1 MIEYLCSNR
10 DGPRA
15 TMCGISGIK
24 GGIMK
29 ALVLTEYNKFE
40 YLDVPDP
47 SYGPDEVLLQ
57 VKACGICGSD
67 VHGMDGSTGR
77 RQPPIIMGHEA
88 SGVIV
93 EVGDQVKDWKKGDRV
108 TFDSTIYCGTC
119 VFCRKGEINLCENRR
134 VMGVSCDD
142 YRQDG
147 AFAEYVVVPQ
157 HILYALPDNLPFYK
171 AAMVEALSV
180 AVHAFQITPVGLN
193 DTAVVFGTGMIGL
206 LVIQVLR
213 VGGCGRII
221 AVDIDNNKLETARRL
236 GADITLNNNECVA
249 ADEIKKYTKGLGA
262 DIGFEVVGI
271 TPTVQGA
278 IGSVRKGGSVTLVGN
293 ISPSVEL
300 PLQQVVTQQK
310 TLYGSCASSGE
321 YPACLELIDSGKIDV
336 DALISER
343 VPLSEGNMWF
353 QRLKEKGTNLMKV
366 IVEL

>member
-1 MIEYLCSNR
+1 
-10 DGPRA
+10 
-15 TMCGISGIK
+15 
-24 GGIMK
+24 MK

-47 SYGPDEVLLQ
+47 TYGPNDVLLQ

-67 VHGMDGSTGR
+67 IHGMDGSTGR

-88 SGVIV
+88 SGVIA
-93 EVGDQVKDWKKGDRV
+93 EVGKAVTGWEKGDRV

-119 VFCRKGEINLCENRR
+119 VYCRKGEINLCENRK

-180 AVHAFQITPVGLN
+180 AVHAFGITPVDLN

-213 VGGCGRII
+213 AGGCGRII
-221 AVDIDNNKLETARRL
+221 AVDIDNAKLETAGAL
-236 GADITLNNNECVA
+236 GADISLNNNECDA
-249 ADEIKKYTKGLGA
+249 AVEIKNMTKGLGA

-278 IGSVRKGGSVTLVGN
+278 VSSVRKGGSVTLVGN

-321 YPACLELIDSGKIDV
+321 YPVCLDMIDSGKIDV
-336 DALISER
+336 DALISMR
-343 VPLSEGNMWF
+343 VPLSEGAEWF
-353 QRLKEKGTNLMKV
+353 DKLSKKDTDLMKV

>member
-1 MIEYLCSNR
+1 
-10 DGPRA
+10 
-15 TMCGISGIK
+15 
-24 GGIMK
+24 MK

-47 SYGPDEVLLQ
+47 TYGPHEVLLK

-67 VHGMDGSTGR
+67 IHGIDGSTGR

-88 SGVIV
+88 SGVIA
-93 EVGDQVKDWKKGDRV
+93 EVGEAVTDWKKGDRV

-119 VFCRKGEINLCENRR
+119 KFCRKGEINLCENRK

-147 AFAEYVVVPQ
+147 AFAEYVAVPE
-157 HILYALPDNLPFYK
+157 HILYSLPDNLEFYK

-180 AVHAFQITPVGLN
+180 AVHAFQITPSGLN

-213 VGGCGRII
+213 AGGCGRII
-221 AVDIDNNKLETARRL
+221 AVDIDNNKLETARHL
-236 GADITLNNNECVA
+236 GADYSFNNNECVA
-249 ADEIKKYTKGLGA
+249 ADEIRKMTGGLGA

-278 IGSVRKGGSVTLVGN
+278 VSSVRKGGSVTLVGN
-293 ISPSVEL
+293 ISPKVEL
-300 PLQQVVTQQK
+300 PLQEVVTQQK
-310 TLYGSCASSGE
+310 TLYGSCASAGE
-321 YPACLELIDSGKIDV
+321 YPACLDLIDSGRVDV
-336 DALISER
+336 DSLISKR
-343 VPLSEGNMWF
+343 VPLSEGAMWF
-353 QRLKEKGTNLMKV
+353 EKLSQKDTDLMKV